1 MTYNSKIQ
9 KICQRI
15 YKDFTTGK
23 RIGTL
28 GDFIATLDDE
38 LKKNN
43 IKIDALEISTTNL
56 KQEPSLER
64 KE

>member
-1 MTYNSKIQ
+1 MTDNSKIQ

-38 LKKNN
+38 LKVLSCGMKYLMKKKKFFKHTEN
-43 IKIDALEISTTNL
+43 I
-56 KQEPSLER
+56 
-64 KE
+64 

>member
-1 MTYNSKIQ
+1 MTDNSKVQ

-23 RIGTL
+23 RVGTL

-43 IKIDALEISTTNL
+43 IKIDVLEISTTNL
-56 KQEPSLER
+56 KQESSLER

>member
-1 MTYNSKIQ
+1 MTDNSKVQ

-23 RIGTL
+23 RVGTL
-28 GDFIATLDDE
+28 GDFIATLDEE

-56 KQEPSLER
+56 KQESSSER

>member
-1 MTYNSKIQ
+1 MTDNSKVQ
-9 KICQRI
+9 KICQHI

-23 RIGTL
+23 RVGTL
-28 GDFIATLDDE
+28 GDFISTLDE
-38 LKKNN
+38 ALKKNN

-56 KQEPSLER
+56 KQESSLER

>member
-1 MTYNSKIQ
+1 MTDNSKVQ
-9 KICQRI
+9 KIRQRI

-23 RIGTL
+23 RVGTL
-28 GDFIATLDDE
+28 GDFIATLDEE

-56 KQEPSLER
+56 KQEPSLKR

>member
-1 MTYNSKIQ
+1 MTDNSKVQ

-23 RIGTL
+23 RVGTL
-28 GDFIATLDDE
+28 GDFISTLDE
-38 LKKNN
+38 ALKKNN

-56 KQEPSLER
+56 KQESSLER

>member
-1 MTYNSKIQ
+1 MTDNSKVQ

-23 RIGTL
+23 RVGTL

-43 IKIDALEISTTNL
+43 IKIDALEISTTSL
-56 KQEPSLER
+56 KQESSLER

>member
-1 MTYNSKIQ
+1 MTDNSKVQ

-23 RIGTL
+23 RVGTL
-28 GDFIATLDDE
+28 GDFIATLNED

-56 KQEPSLER
+56 KQEPSLKR

>member
-1 MTYNSKIQ
+1 MTDNSKVQ

-28 GDFIATLDDE
+28 GDFIAILDEE

-56 KQEPSLER
+56 KQEPSLKR